1 MPGEKAALRWQAPKR
16 AQVKRRAQWEARMQQ
31 ARLPWQVA
39 EPGERLRRKGMRRMS
54 RSRVSPALGRAVW
67 RKRRGWA
74 VAAPSRVEA
83 QMARPRPGTGTRQTQ
98 AAAVVLPLR
107 MERPLSEGT
116 VPWPGET
123 QALREGLRRA
133 VRVPDWPAWPRR
145 TDSSGTGTVEKHRQ
159 PPRKGTGLAVPGAAV
174 PPPGKTE
181 MVVVPIHW
189 RPCARRRSRR
199 AVWPLE
205 AAPCADPAGKR
216 GFETARGRHDRFQTP
231 GWPPGRCAARL
242 R

>member
-1 MPGEKAALRWQAPKR
+1 
-16 AQVKRRAQWEARMQQ
+16 MQQ
-31 ARLPWQVA
+31 ARLPWQAV
-39 EPGERLRRKGMRRMS
+39 EPEERLRRKGMRRMS

-67 RKRRGWA
+67 RRRRGWA

-107 MERPLSEGT
+107 MERLSSEGT

-145 TDSSGTGTVEKHRQ
+145 TGSSGTGMVEKLEERRQ
-159 PPRKGTGLAVPGAAV
+159 QRRRARGLAVPGAAV
-174 PPPGKTE
+174 LPLGKTE
-181 MVVVPIHW
+181 MAAVPIQL
-189 RPCARRRSRR
+189 RPCVPRRSRR

-205 AAPCADPAGKR
+205 GAPCADPAGKR
-216 GFETARGRHDRFQTP
+216 QFGTTRGRHGRFQTP
-231 GWPPGRCAARL
+231 GWPPGHCAARL